1 MATWNQ
7 QGSGNLLGGIGL
19 NNANAPRASD
29 ANATLAMIRENNDRQ
44 RSGENNIGLQLAQ
57 GLGGLGT
64 IFQQADAEKR
74 NKEFQSQ
81 WGQAYASGDRNTM
94 RQLMAAY
101 PEQAEKI
108 TSGMKGIS
116 EDIRESIGNIASG
129 YRMAVGS
136 GKAIDY
142 IRDNA
147 DEMRRLGIDPQHAAE
162 MAQKNPSGAMELAD
176 HIGMSALGVDKYYD
190 VKDKMEGRAETA
202 RSNKAKEAENIRN
215 NNMTNARGWAGINIQ
230 QQNANLARERF
241 DFDKEIRVAET
252 KDKVLERQLKNEE
265 NALKRIEL
273 EQKIAANK
281 EKLDTAKSEKYDG
294 FINQMESADR
304 SIKMANDIL
313 KSDGFNDFFGT
324 NINPFSNHRI
334 PGTSGADTASMVDTL
349 KSQAFMAGVQQ
360 MRGMGA
366 LSDAEGK
373 KITDSIGNL
382 SPSMSEAQ
390 AKKSINN
397 IISTLKQGQ
406 ERAIKKNP
414 DEYKR
419 YQSESTSSGK
429 QSAKSY
435 SEGMTAT
442 NPSTG
447 QKMIFRGGKWQ
458 QM

>member
-1 MATWNQ
+1 MATWNPNIN
-7 QGSGNLLGGIGL
+7 SGGFLGGIGQV
-19 NNANAPRASD
+19 NSNAPSASD
-29 ANATLAMIRENNDRQ
+29 INPTLGLIRENNDLQ
-44 RSGENNIGLQLAQ
+44 RSGANNWALQ
-57 GLGGLGT
+57 GLAGLSGVT
-64 IFQQADAEKR
+64 QVMNEQQQQER
-74 NKEFQSQ
+74 LQEFQGK
-81 WGQAYASGDRNTM
+81 WGQAYANGDRTAM
-94 RQLMAAY
+94 RQLMAEY
-101 PEQAEKI
+101 PDQAEKI
-108 TSGMKGIS
+108 TSGMSGIS
-116 EDIRESIGNIASG
+116 DDVKESIGNIASG
-129 YRMAVGS
+129 YRLAVGT
-136 GKAIDY
+136 GKATDY
-142 IRDNA
+142 IRQNA
-147 DEMRRLGIDPQHAAE
+147 DEFRRLGIDPQGAAS
-162 MAQKNPSGAMELAD
+162 MAEQDPKAAMELAD
-176 HIGMSALGVDKYYD
+176 HIGMSALGMDKYYD
-190 VKDKMEGRAETA
+190 VRDKMEGRVIDRDKLAETV
-202 RSNKAKEAENIRN
+202 RSNQAGEALTARRDEQS
-215 NNMTNARGWAGINIQ
+215 NARGWAGISIQ

-265 NALKRIEL
+265 NSLKRIDL

-390 AKKSINN
+390 AKKSIDN
-397 IISTLKQGQ
+397 IIGTLKQGQ

-419 YQSESTSSGK
+419 YQSESTSSNQQGGD
-429 QSAKSY
+429 Y
-435 SEGMTAT
+435 S
-442 NPSTG
+442 NLW
-447 QKMIFRGGKWQ
+447 GG
-458 QM
+458 

>member
-7 QGSGNLLGGIGL
+7 NINSGGFLGGIGQV
-19 NNANAPRASD
+19 NDNAPRASD
-29 ANATLAMIRENNDRQ
+29 INPTLGLIRENNDLQ
-44 RSGENNIGLQLAQ
+44 RSGANNWGLQAMQ
-57 GLGGLGT
+57 GLAG
-64 IFQQADAEKR
+64 IASMHQQDQQQQR
-74 NKEFQSQ
+74 LSEFQGK
-81 WGQAYASGDRNTM
+81 WGQAYANGDRTAM
-94 RQLMAAY
+94 RQLMAEY
-101 PEQAEKI
+101 PDQAEKI
-108 TSGMKGIS
+108 TSGMSGIS
-116 EDIRESIGNIASG
+116 DDVKESIGNIASG
-129 YRMAVGS
+129 YRLAVGT
-136 GKAIDY
+136 GKATDY
-142 IRDNA
+142 IRQNA
-147 DEMRRLGIDPQHAAE
+147 DEFRRLGIDPQGAAS
-162 MAQKNPSGAMELAD
+162 MAEQDPKAAMELAD
-176 HIGMSALGVDKYYD
+176 HIGMSALGMDKYYD
-190 VKDKMEGRAETA
+190 VRDKMEGRVIDRDKLKETVRSNQAGEALTA
-202 RSNKAKEAENIRN
+202 RRDEQS
-215 NNMTNARGWAGINIQ
+215 NARGWAGISIQ

-265 NALKRIEL
+265 NSLKRIDL

-390 AKKSINN
+390 AKKSIDN
-397 IISTLKQGQ
+397 IIGTLKQGQ

-419 YQSESTSSGK
+419 YQSESTSSNQQGGD
-429 QSAKSY
+429 Y
-435 SEGMTAT
+435 S
-442 NPSTG
+442 NLW
-447 QKMIFRGGKWQ
+447 GG
-458 QM
+458 

>member
-7 QGSGNLLGGIGL
+7 QGSGGLLGGIGQQ
-19 NNANAPRASD
+19 NSNAPQASD
-29 ANATLAMIRENNDRQ
+29 ANAAIAMIRDNNDLQ
-44 RSGENNIGLQLAQ
+44 RSGANNFGLQAMQ
-57 GLGGLGT
+57 GLAGLDGVYKQ
-64 IFQQADAEKR
+64 QQAQSRE
-74 NKEFQSQ
+74 KEFQSQ
-81 WGQAYASGDRNTM
+81 WGQAYANGDRDSM
-94 RQLMAAY
+94 RKLMAAY

-116 EDIRESIGNIASG
+116 EDVKESLGNIASG
-129 YRMAVGS
+129 YRMAIGT
-136 GKAIDY
+136 GKATDY
-142 IRDNA
+142 IRENA
-147 DEMRRLGIDPQHAAE
+147 DEFRRLGIDPQQAAQI
-162 MAQKNPSGAMELAD
+162 ANDNPKGAMELAD

-190 VKDKMEGRAETA
+190 VKDKMEGRVIDRDKLTETV
-202 RSNKAKEAENIRN
+202 RSNQVSEALTSRRDEQN
-215 NNMTNARGWAGINIQ
+215 NARGWAGVNIQ
-230 QQNANLARERF
+230 QQNSNLARERF
-241 DFDKEIRVAET
+241 NFDKEIRVAET

-265 NALKRIEL
+265 NALKRVEL
-273 EQKIAANK
+273 EQKIVANK
-281 EKLDTAKSEKYDG
+281 EKLETTKSEKYDG

-324 NINPFSNHRI
+324 NINPLSNHRI

-382 SPSMSEAQ
+382 SSDMSESQ

-397 IISTLKQGQ
+397 IIDVMKQGQ

-414 DEYKR
+414 DDYKR
-419 YQSESTSSGK
+419 YQSESSSSNQQGGD
-429 QSAKSY
+429 Y
-435 SEGMTAT
+435 S
-442 NPSTG
+442 NLW
-447 QKMIFRGGKWQ
+447 GG
-458 QM
+458 

>member
-1 MATWNQ
+1 MATWNPNIN
-7 QGSGNLLGGIGL
+7 SGGFLGGIGQV
-19 NNANAPRASD
+19 NSNAPSASD
-29 ANATLAMIRENNDRQ
+29 INPTLGLIRENNNLQ
-44 RSGENNIGLQLAQ
+44 RSGANNWGLQGLA
-57 GLGGLGT
+57 GLSGVAQVMNE
-64 IFQQADAEKR
+64 QQQQER
-74 NKEFQSQ
+74 LKEFQGK
-81 WGQAYASGDRNTM
+81 WGQAYANGDRAAM
-94 RQLMAAY
+94 RQLMAEY
-101 PEQAEKI
+101 PDQAEKI
-108 TSGMKGIS
+108 TSGMSGIS
-116 EDIRESIGNIASG
+116 DDVKESIGNIASG
-129 YRMAVGS
+129 YRLAVGT
-136 GKAIDY
+136 GKATDY
-142 IRDNA
+142 IRQNA
-147 DEMRRLGIDPQHAAE
+147 DEFRRLGIDPQGAAS
-162 MAQKNPSGAMELAD
+162 MAEQDPKAAMELAD
-176 HIGMSALGVDKYYD
+176 HIGMSALGMDKYYD
-190 VKDKMEGRAETA
+190 VRDKMEGRVIDREKLAETV
-202 RSNKAKEAENIRN
+202 RSNQAGEALTARRDEQS
-215 NNMTNARGWAGINIQ
+215 NARGWAGISIQ

-265 NALKRIEL
+265 NALKRIDL

-419 YQSESTSSGK
+419 YQSESTSSN
-429 QSAKSY
+429 Q
-435 SEGMTAT
+435 
-442 NPSTG
+442 
-447 QKMIFRGGKWQ
+447 QGGDFSNLWGG
-458 QM
+458 